1 MARRTERRWAVPV
14 LAGLA
19 VLVSGCAAPAGG
31 LTPSTGTTASL
42 RPATSATPGAA
53 AVPSSA
59 TAAAAAPMTRS
70 RPLRLEIP
78 AIGVDSRTMRLGL
91 QPDGTVEVPP
101 GPFPAGWYTGSPTPG
116 ELGPAVLV
124 GHVHWN
130 DRAGVFAD
138 LARLTSGDQVV
149 VRRAD
154 GGEAVFRVTG
164 TKQFSKDAFPTARVY
179 GDLDYA
185 GLRLITC
192 GGRNL
197 LTGRYEDNVV
207 VFARL
212 VATG

>member
-1 MARRTERRWAVPV
+1 MGRHTDRRWVVPV
-14 LAGLA
+14 MAGLA
-19 VLVSGCAAPAGG
+19 VLLAGCAAAPVAA
-31 LTPSTGTTASL
+31 PSTGTAGSASSVASASPSQATVAPN
-42 RPATSATPGAA
+42 PAPVMAP
-53 AVPSSA
+53 
-59 TAAAAAPMTRS
+59 PMTRS
-70 RPLRLEIP
+70 RPLRLQIP
-78 AIGVDSRTMRLGL
+78 AIGVDSRTMSLGL
-91 QPDGTVEVPP
+91 QSDGTIEVPP

-130 DRAGVFAD
+130 ERAGVFAD
-138 LARLTSGDQVV
+138 LARLTSGDEVV

-154 GGEAVFRVTG
+154 GGSAVFRVTR
-164 TKQFSKDAFPTARVY
+164 TRQFSKDAFPTARVY

-192 GGRNL
+192 GGRNR

-212 VATG
+212 VTG

>member
-1 MARRTERRWAVPV
+1 
-14 LAGLA
+14 
-19 VLVSGCAAPAGG
+19 
-31 LTPSTGTTASL
+31 
-42 RPATSATPGAA
+42 
-53 AVPSSA
+53 
-59 TAAAAAPMTRS
+59 
-70 RPLRLEIP
+70 
-78 AIGVDSRTMRLGL
+78 MRLGL
-91 QPDGTVEVPP
+91 QSDGTVEVPP

-138 LARLTSGDQVV
+138 LASLTSGDEVV

-154 GGEAVFRVTG
+154 GGSAVFRVTR
-164 TKQFSKDAFPTARVY
+164 TEQFSKDAFPTARVY

>member
-1 MARRTERRWAVPV
+1 MGRHADRRWVVAL
-14 LAGLA
+14 LAGLG
-19 VLVSGCAAPAGG
+19 VLVAGCGAEPVAAP
-31 LTPSTGTTASL
+31 STST
-42 RPATSATPGAA
+42 ATSAGPSQV
-53 AVPSSA
+53 AVPPSA
-59 TAAAAAPMTRS
+59 RPTASPMTRS
-70 RPLRLEIP
+70 RPLRLQIP
-78 AIGVDSRTMRLGL
+78 AIGVDARTMRLGL
-91 QPDGTVEVPP
+91 QSDGTVEVPP

-138 LARLTSGDQVV
+138 LSSLTSGDEVI

-154 GGEAVFRVTG
+154 GGAAVFRVTR

>member
-1 MARRTERRWAVPV
+1 MRRHTDHRWAVPL

-19 VLVSGCAAPAGG
+19 VLVAGCAAEPVAA
-31 LTPSTGTTASL
+31 PSTGTAASVS
-42 RPATSATPGAA
+42 PTQTTVPPSATP
-53 AVPSSA
+53 
-59 TAAAAAPMTRS
+59 AAAPMTRS
-70 RPLRLEIP
+70 RPVRLQIP

-91 QPDGTVEVPP
+91 LSDGTLEVPP

-130 DRAGVFAD
+130 ERAGVFAD
-138 LARLTSGDQVV
+138 LARLTSGDEVV

-154 GGEAVFRVTG
+154 GGSAVFRVTR
-164 TKQFSKDAFPTARVY
+164 TKLFSKDAFPTAKVY
-179 GDLDYA
+179 GDIDHA

-192 GGRNL
+192 GGHNQ

-212 VATG
+212 VGTG

>member
-1 MARRTERRWAVPV
+1 MRRHTDHRWAVPL

-19 VLVSGCAAPAGG
+19 VLAAGCAAGPVTAPSTSKAASASPSQATVPPS
-31 LTPSTGTTASL
+31 LTP
-42 RPATSATPGAA
+42 A
-53 AVPSSA
+53 AVA
-59 TAAAAAPMTRS
+59 MRRS
-70 RPLRLEIP
+70 RPLRLQIP

-91 QPDGTVEVPP
+91 RPDGTMAVPP

-130 DRAGVFAD
+130 ERAGVFAD
-138 LARLTSGDQVV
+138 LARLTSGDEVV
-149 VRRAD
+149 VQRAD
-154 GGEAVFRVTG
+154 GGSVVFRVTR
-164 TKQFSKDAFPTARVY
+164 TKQFSKDAFPTARIY
-179 GDLDYA
+179 GDLDHP

-192 GGRNL
+192 GGRNR

-212 VATG
+212 VATS

>member
-1 MARRTERRWAVPV
+1 M
-14 LAGLA
+14 
-19 VLVSGCAAPAGG
+19 
-31 LTPSTGTTASL
+31 
-42 RPATSATPGAA
+42 
-53 AVPSSA
+53 
-59 TAAAAAPMTRS
+59 
-70 RPLRLEIP
+70 RLQIP

-91 QPDGTVEVPP
+91 QSDGTLGVPP

-130 DRAGVFAD
+130 ERAGVFAD
-138 LARLTSGDQVV
+138 LARLTSGDAVI

-154 GGEAVFRVTG
+154 GGSAVFRVTR

-179 GDLDYA
+179 GDIDHA

-192 GGRNL
+192 GGRNG

-212 VATG
+212 VATS

>member
-1 MARRTERRWAVPV
+1 
-14 LAGLA
+14 
-19 VLVSGCAAPAGG
+19 
-31 LTPSTGTTASL
+31 
-42 RPATSATPGAA
+42 
-53 AVPSSA
+53 
-59 TAAAAAPMTRS
+59 MTRS
-70 RPLRLEIP
+70 RPLRLQIP
-78 AIGVDSRTMRLGL
+78 AIGVDSRMMSLGL
-91 QPDGTVEVPP
+91 QSDGSIEVPP

-130 DRAGVFAD
+130 ERAGVFAN
-138 LARLTSGDQVV
+138 LARLTSGDEVV

-154 GGEAVFRVTG
+154 GSSAVFRVIR

-192 GGRNL
+192 GGRNP
-197 LTGRYEDNVV
+197 LTGTYEDNVV

-212 VATG
+212 VATS